1 MGSKKDQ
8 KYDTGNPEN
17 AEIIK
22 QIAKDVAKKQ
32 GKGAPDDSDEFYEEF
47 NKRIDPNKKEKK

>member
-1 MGSKKDQ
+1 MSKKDQ

-17 AEIIK
+17 AKVIK
-22 QIAKDVAKKQ
+22 QIAEDVAKKQ
-32 GKGAPDDSDEFYEEF
+32 GKDVPDDSREFYEEF